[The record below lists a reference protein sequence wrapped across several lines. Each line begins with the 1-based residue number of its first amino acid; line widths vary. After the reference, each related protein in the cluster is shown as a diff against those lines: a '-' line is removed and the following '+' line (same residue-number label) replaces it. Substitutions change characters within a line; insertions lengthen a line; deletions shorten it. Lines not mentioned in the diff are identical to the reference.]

1 MTKVVET
8 LLYTLKPGTE
18 REFHTI
24 MQDISIPLH
33 EKAGMDVV
41 AYGPS
46 LHQADAYLLIRAY
59 RDLDQLTQSQADFYQ
74 SADWRSGPRAAIIE
88 RIATS
93 LKAVTELP
101 IAAVDAL
108 RQRRFRAV

>member
-1 MTKVVET
+1 MTRVVET

-18 REFHTI
+18 REFHAI

-59 RDLDQLTQSQADFYQ
+59 RDLDHLTRSQADFYQ
-74 SADWRSGPRAAIIE
+74 SEDWRSGPRAAIIE
-88 RIATS
+88 RIAES

-101 IAAVDAL
+101 VTAVEAL
-108 RQRRFRAV
+108 RQTKCRAV